1 MLTLAVL
8 ACLVASEAGGVP
20 EAARSD
26 DMVPWDACEGVR
38 VFSGIPA
45 LVKDHGVV
53 LGRGLP
59 LSAVTSRPCL
69 GLMQL
74 I

>member
-38 VFSGIPA
+38 VFSGIPHPGQGPWCCA
-45 LVKDHGVV
+45 GQRSSAICSHIQT
-53 LGRGLP
+53 
-59 LSAVTSRPCL
+59 LSWV
-69 GLMQL
+69 
-74 I
+74 